1 MDSERAKLLLSGYRP
16 GGPEAGDP
24 DFAEALG
31 LAARDA
37 ELGRW
42 FTEQSALDGLMREA
56 LRAVVPPPELRA
68 AILHRGTVVR
78 MLAPARW
85 WSAPIFRLAMAAG
98 IALALGV
105 AALML
110 PHAADKMPLVVLTE
124 EISLMHAGEKISL
137 GAAGSDADEHRRWL
151 AERGAPHDFGI
162 PAALASQHGL
172 GCQVY
177 SIRGNRVSLL
187 CFRLDDR
194 RVVHYFVI
202 DRDRLA
208 DPPKSG
214 RTVFLDGEGL
224 SFAAWSDERRTYVLA
239 GPVGVEGLKRLL

>member
-1 MDSERAKLLLSGYRP
+1 MDSERAKLLLSAYRP

-24 DFAEALG
+24 DFAEALAM
-31 LAARDA
+31 AASDA

-42 FTEQSALDGLMREA
+42 FSEQSALDGLMREA
-56 LRAVVPPPELRA
+56 LMAVVPPPELMA

-78 MLAPARW
+78 MSAPARR
-85 WSAPIFRLAMAAG
+85 WSAPIFRLAIAAG
-98 IALALGV
+98 VALALGV

-110 PHAADKMPLVVLTE
+110 PRVTDKMPLAALTK
-124 EISLMHAGEKISL
+124 EISRMHQERRISV
-137 GAAGSDADEHRRWL
+137 GAMGADADEHRRWL
-151 AERGAPHDFGI
+151 AERGAPHDFAI

-194 RVVHYFVI
+194 SVVHYFVI

-208 DPPKSG
+208 DPPELG
-214 RTVFLDGEGL
+214 RTVFLEGEGL
-224 SFAAWSDERRTYVLA
+224 SFAAWSDERRIYLLA

>member
-1 MDSERAKLLLSGYRP
+1 MDSERAKLLLSAYRP
-16 GGPEAGDP
+16 GGSEGGDP
-24 DFAEALG
+24 AFAEAL
-31 LAARDA
+31 AMASRDA

-42 FTEQSALDGLMREA
+42 FSEQSTLDERMRAA
-56 LRAVVPPPELRA
+56 LRSVAPPPELRA

-78 MLAPARW
+78 MPAPARR
-85 WSAPIFRLAMAAG
+85 WSAPMFRLAMAAG
-98 IALALGV
+98 IALALGI

-110 PHAADKMPLVVLTE
+110 PRANDRMPLAILTE
-124 EISLMHAGEKISL
+124 EISRMHEANEIAL
-137 GAAGSDADEHRRWL
+137 GDMGGDADTHRRWL
-151 AERGAPHDFGI
+151 AERGAPHDFAI

-172 GCQVY
+172 GCQVL

-194 RVVHYFVI
+194 NVVHYFVI

-208 DPPKSG
+208 DPPESG
-214 RTVFLDGEGL
+214 RTVFLEGEGL
-224 SFAAWSDERRTYVLA
+224 SFAAWSDKGRTYLLA